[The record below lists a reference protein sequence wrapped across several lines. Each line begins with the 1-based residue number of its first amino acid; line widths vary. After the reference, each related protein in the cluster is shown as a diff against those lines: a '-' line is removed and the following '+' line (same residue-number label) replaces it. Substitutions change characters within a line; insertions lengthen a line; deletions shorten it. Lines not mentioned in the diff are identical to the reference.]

1 MMASNASCCKI
12 LFRAGSLFS
21 FLSFSRFPSPLYLSL
36 ICFLRCLSV
45 CLSTSLFSLCD
56 LCISP
61 AIHQSVYLI
70 YLPIHIHILLN
81 ICQFIHFSIFYSILS
96 FACFFVFFIPS
107 HPFTHLCVSPLLDFF
122 LLSLF
127 PCFLSHNSILS
138 LAFHILFIYYF
149 LTSLTFFFFFP
160 LSFTLPFYSSLPS

>member
-56 LCISP
+56 LRISP

-81 ICQFIHFSIFYSILS
+81 IYSYTFPSFILS
-96 FACFFVFFIPS
+96 YPLLVVVVVFYPIPCVYSFMRFSFIRFFSYPLFPVFFHITL
-107 HPFTHLCVSPLLDFF
+107 FFHL
-122 LLSLF
+122 
-127 PCFLSHNSILS
+127 
-138 LAFHILFIYYF
+138 LFISYLF
-149 LTSLTFFFFFP
+149 ITSLP
-160 LSFTLPFYSSLPS
+160 P